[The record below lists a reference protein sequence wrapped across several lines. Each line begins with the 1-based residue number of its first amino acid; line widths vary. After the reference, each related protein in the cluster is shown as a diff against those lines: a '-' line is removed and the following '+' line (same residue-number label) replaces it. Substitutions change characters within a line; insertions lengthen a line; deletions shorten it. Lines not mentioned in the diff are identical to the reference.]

1 MRSRWFVSVFCL
13 FVCVAIEKERGVV
26 ESATE
31 CFYTTEAKAGFTV
44 IKGRSYCFPLCV
56 VVAAPVHCSPAIDKR
71 R

>member
-1 MRSRWFVSVFCL
+1 MRSRWNVSVFCL
-13 FVCVAIEKERGVV
+13 CVARERERERGRIGN
-26 ESATE
+26 E

-56 VVAAPVHCSPAIDKR
+56 AVAAPVHCSPAIDKR